1 MNLSPAD
8 PREQK
13 LAAAW
18 DESREPYALTDTL
31 TIRPFSLAALRRAE
45 RLDSRLVKMGF
56 AAVKKYL
63 PPRERLAELDKL
75 AWLLAAP
82 LPDVQRALR
91 SEAIPVPLG
100 SVLSPAD
107 RAPFA
112 AEIRRVLALL
122 HAAMFTTE
130 PKPEKPGS
138 ALDSTDEPSPP
149 ASLVSPGVYTSL
161 LYGVAEKIR
170 VDPIDLSEHWP
181 ACQSLQM
188 IHCLQWGNPD
198 VWTVDPSTPKAE
210 QADPWKGQQPEPD
223 EGFGVEVEF

>member
-1 MNLSPAD
+1 MNLSPTD

-31 TIRPFSLAALRRAE
+31 TIRPFSLAVLRRAE

-63 PPRERLAELDKL
+63 PPRDRLAELDKL
-75 AWLLAAP
+75 AWLLSAP

-91 SEAIPVPLG
+91 SEAVPAILG
-100 SVLSPAD
+100 DVLEPSD

-112 AEIRRVLALL
+112 AEMRRVLAMLQ
-122 HAAMFTTE
+122 AAMFTTE
-130 PKPEKPGS
+130 PKPEKPGT
-138 ALDSTDEPSPP
+138 ALDASDEPSPP
-149 ASLVSPGVYTSL
+149 ASLVSPGVYTSIL
-161 LYGVAEKIR
+161 FGVAEKIR
-170 VDPIDLSEHWP
+170 VDPHALSEHWP

-198 VWTVDPSTPKAE
+198 VWTVDPTTPKDDL
-210 QADPWKGQQPEPD
+210 ADPWKGEAPEPD
-223 EGFGVEVEF
+223 EGFGDTIEF